1 MNRRVIRPP
10 AGEFPLV
17 VDRLGHDGR
26 GIGVVDGKTVFV
38 EGALPTEAVTFR
50 YAFRRK
56 TFDEGYVVDV
66 QQASTE
72 RVEPACPH
80 VAVCGGCS
88 LQHLAVD
95 AQLALKQG
103 VLLEQLHHFGS
114 VVPRE
119 ILPPLVG
126 DRMGYRHRARLAVRH
141 VQAKGGV
148 LVGFREKRSNYVA
161 DIDSCAVLLPAVG
174 RHIAEL
180 RTLLSSLSASDKIP
194 QVEVAAGDDDI
205 ALVFRHL
212 VPLIDR
218 DREAITTW
226 CRARGLQCWLQP
238 GNESTMQRVWPE
250 YQGPAGGERLGYR
263 LDDFGV
269 ELLFHPGDFTQV
281 NPSVNRQMVR
291 SAIDLLDPQPTDRV
305 LDLFCGLGNF
315 TLPLATRAAQV
326 TGVEGSAAM
335 VARGHENV
343 RHNVRCHAH
352 HNPGRI
358 GIGADGQEKLRF
370 FSADLDGDLFSVQRT
385 HRADGAAWA
394 DERYDCI
401 LIDPP
406 RSGALAVVQS
416 IARFGARRLV
426 YVSCNP
432 ATLARDAGELV
443 RQGYVLDKVGVIDMF
458 PHTAHVESMALFVKS
473 TDSRGKRNQNPLR
486 HIG

>member
-38 EGALPTEAVTFR
+38 EGALPTEAVMFR

-66 QQASTE
+66 QQASPE
-72 RVEPACPH
+72 RVEPVCPH

-95 AQLALKQG
+95 AQLALKQS
-103 VLLEQLHHFGS
+103 VLLEQLHHFGN

-126 DRMGYRHRARLAVRH
+126 DRTGYRHRARLAVRH

-212 VPLIDR
+212 VPLIDSDR
-218 DREAITTW
+218 DAIAAW
-226 CRARGLQCWLQP
+226 CRTYGFHCWLQP
-238 GNESTMQRVWPE
+238 GNESTMHRVWPE
-250 YQGPAGGERLGYR
+250 HHGTAGGERLAYR

-291 SAIDLLDPQPTDRV
+291 NAIDLLDPQQTDRV

-335 VARGHENV
+335 VARGHENAK
-343 RHNVRCHAH
+343 HNA
-352 HNPGRI
+352 GRM
-358 GIGADGQEKLRF
+358 GVGAEGHDKLRF
-370 FSADLDGDLFSVQRT
+370 FAADLDGDLFSVQRT
-385 HRADGAAWA
+385 GRADHAAWV

-401 LIDPP
+401 LLDPP

-473 TDSRGKRNQNPLR
+473 KDSRNKRNQNSLR